1 VEKKPDGE
9 TLLTPDA
16 AKPVVKQQPAPR
28 PAPAAAPATL
38 EIPSLRTGNRLTKDL
53 DEMWIHQRHAEALA
67 GYEERQAAVMQLGG
81 EAGDAEVAAAEI
93 PQKIAALREINEL
106 RAEIKPMSKPAG
118 VPDYRTEVEPE
129 EVAQLEAAIQ
139 REAGLPLEK
148 RTVKLEP
155 VAENRLNASLTD
167 PYWVYVKKDGEWVKI
182 GIFKRSAKVGLERG
196 LDLEAEEIYARFA
209 QKFRNQLGVEVPA
222 CTRAKMTVETRV
234 MEEIGKVKTLK
245 EVLPPQLQDGLFAR
259 WAPGTDLEKFGYY
272 APALFKKQIA
282 LDRVL
287 AALFFDYDR
296 KAGNFLVMDLEKLLS
311 LDHGQA
317 YIRGFSGEA
326 LESDDTVALLMGEMV
341 AHWRNRTDVKTVDI
355 YRLLDEQITIEDM
368 DKSIEFV
375 ENLFKENP
383 DEVRGILRASQKQS
397 TDLDV
402 EEVMRILSTRARV
415 MRKVMTESFG
425 TIRDL
430 KPIPIRPR
438 PKKTTQLQ
446 PCRGLDPIRSEPRS
460 AEDLPLAA

>member
-1 VEKKPDGE
+1 MK
-9 TLLTPDA
+9 
-16 AKPVVKQQPAPR
+16 
-28 PAPAAAPATL
+28 
-38 EIPSLRTGNRLTKDL
+38 
-53 DEMWIHQRHAEALA
+53 
-67 GYEERQAAVMQLGG
+67 
-81 EAGDAEVAAAEI
+81 
-93 PQKIAALREINEL
+93 
-106 RAEIKPMSKPAG
+106 
-118 VPDYRTEVEPE
+118 PE
-129 EVAQLEAAIQ
+129 EGAQLEAVIQ
-139 REAGLPLEK
+139 HETKLPLEE

-155 VAENRLNASLTD
+155 VAKNRVNASLTD

-182 GIFKRSAKVGLERG
+182 GIFMRSAKVGLERG

-209 QKFRNQLGVEVPA
+209 QRFREQLGVEVPA
-222 CTRAKMTVETRV
+222 CTRSKMTVETR
-234 MEEIGKVKTLK
+234 EIKDVNGVKT
-245 EVLPPQLQDGLFAR
+245 VVVQPPQLEDGLFAR

-326 LESDDTVALLMGEMV
+326 LESDDTVALFMGEMV

-368 DKSIEFV
+368 DESIKFL
-375 ENLFKENP
+375 ENLFEKNP
-383 DEVRGILRASQKQS
+383 DEVRGILRASQRQS

-402 EEVMRILSTRARV
+402 EEVMRILSTRARL

-425 TIRDL
+425 TIKHL
-430 KPIPIRPR
+430 KPIPTRPR
-438 PKKTTQLQ
+438 PKTAAILQ
-446 PCRGLDPIRSEPRS
+446 PCRALDTIRCEAWS
-460 AEDLPLAA
+460 AEVLPIAA